1 MILGRKKLLEFN
13 ELGHDDFK
21 NIWRTNFEGPGIL
34 TFFSCKIFEH
44 WCILID
50 LDDRSYLSSTSGV
63 LVKVEK
69 RIFLVD
75 WEPRFSKMYGGCSE
89 SNPNAMW
96 LSGRGMWFTYVFGV
110 LALHIFLLSVPWL
123 TIPWAWTMTNMIHNV
138 VSRPFCWRILS
149 NVFIELVC
157 LKISVHLIWILT
169 VHQFLTI

>member
-1 MILGRKKLLEFN
+1 
-13 ELGHDDFK
+13 
-21 NIWRTNFEGPGIL
+21 
-34 TFFSCKIFEH
+34 
-44 WCILID
+44 
-50 LDDRSYLSSTSGV
+50 
-63 LVKVEK
+63 
-69 RIFLVD
+69 
-75 WEPRFSKMYGGCSE
+75 
-89 SNPNAMW
+89 
-96 LSGRGMWFTYVFGV
+96 MWFTYVFGV